1 MTGTILTNSPSNLVL
16 LRKSFTKLIL
26 LVMLALALSGCRL
39 LPVGQNAT
47 NIPVNII
54 VDGASIDVQVPA
66 SSSAEVALK
75 TANITVGALDK
86 IEPPLYTILNA
97 DDTIRIIRVT
107 EKFETQQQVI
117 PFERQTVHNESMA
130 QGANQLI
137 QPGVNGQQEL
147 TYRHVYED
155 GKEVSNSVFKTV
167 VLQPALPE
175 IVMVGVQAPFA
186 PLAISGK
193 LIYIASGNA
202 WSMENS
208 TANRVPLVTTGDLDG
223 RVLKLSSDGNWLL
236 YTRKSLKP
244 ASEQINTLWV
254 LEIGDP
260 KAKPI
265 DLSVAN
271 VIHFADFDP
280 LDVENL
286 TVDYSTV
293 EPRAAAPGWQANNNL
308 VRRKFGRNGVVGVEQ
323 KVIDA
328 NSGGVYGWWGT
339 SYTWSPDRKLLA
351 YSRPDQV
358 GYVSMKGN
366 TLVPLLEITPLQ
378 THGDWA
384 LIPGVSWG
392 ADSQTLYVVT
402 HAAPPGL
409 VNPEESPNFDLGA
422 FSLDSGANV
431 RIVPQTG
438 MFAYSA
444 ASPARQVGGEKAF
457 LVAYLQA
464 KTPAQSEASGYRLVV
479 MDRDGSNHRM
489 LFPDEG
495 SPGLNPQIPVWA
507 PGVSTEGAASYVAVI
522 YQGNLY
528 LVDINTGIAHQVTGD
543 RLMQKIDWK

>member
-1 MTGTILTNSPSNLVL
+1 MLINLLPNLML
-16 LRKSFTKLIL
+16 LRKTLPQIAIFIL
-26 LVMLALALSGCRL
+26 LALALAGCRL
-39 LPVGQNAT
+39 SPGPSAT
-47 NIPVNII
+47 NITITII
-54 VDGASIDVQVPA
+54 ADGASRQVQIPEG
-66 SSSAEVALK
+66 SSAEVALK
-75 TANITVGALDK
+75 NGAVAVGALDK
-86 IEPPLYTILNA
+86 IEPPLYTIVN
-97 DDTIRIIRVT
+97 DSDTIKIIRVT
-107 EKFETQQQVI
+107 EKFETQQNVI

-167 VLQPALPE
+167 ILQPALPE

-186 PLAISGK
+186 PLAIPGK
-193 LIYIASGNA
+193 LVYIASGNA

-223 RVLKLSSDGNWLL
+223 RVLQLSRDRNWLL

-244 ASEQINTLWV
+244 ATEEINTLWV

-265 DLSVAN
+265 DLDVSN

-280 LDVENL
+280 TDTENL
-286 TVDYSTV
+286 TIDYSTV

-308 VRRKFGRNGVVGVEQ
+308 LRRKFGRNGVVGVEQ
-323 KVIDA
+323 TIVDA

-339 SYTWSPDRKLLA
+339 SYTWSPDGKLLA

-358 GYVSMKGN
+358 GYVSFKGN
-366 TLVPLLEITPLQ
+366 ALIPLLDMIPLQ
-378 THGDWA
+378 THSDWA
-384 LIPGVSWG
+384 LIPGIAWG
-392 ADSQTLYVVT
+392 ADSQTLYSVT

-422 FSLDSGANV
+422 FSLESNANV
-431 RIVPQTG
+431 RIASQTG

-444 ASPARQVGGEKAF
+444 SSPIRQVGNEKSF
-457 LVAYLQA
+457 MVAYLQA
-464 KTPAQSEASGYRLVV
+464 KTPTQSETSGYRLVV
-479 MDRDGSNHRM
+479 MDRDGSNRRS
-489 LFPDEG
+489 LFPEEG
-495 SPGLNPQIPVWA
+495 SPGLNPQNPIWA
-507 PGVSTEGAASYVAVI
+507 PVAPALPTDTAANYVAVI

-528 LVDINTGIAHQVTGD
+528 LVDNSTGIAHQVTGD